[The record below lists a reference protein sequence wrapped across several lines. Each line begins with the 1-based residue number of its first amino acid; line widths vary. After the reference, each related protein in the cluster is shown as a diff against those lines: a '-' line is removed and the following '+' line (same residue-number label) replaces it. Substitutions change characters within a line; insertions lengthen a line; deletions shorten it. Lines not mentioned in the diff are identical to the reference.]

1 MFSLCFQPRVFNLA
15 IKSHGSRVSTF
26 FFKAPTIESIIVI
39 LSVMCI
45 VPKYHIVFCMIVI
58 LLILKYLFLVSFETP
73 KVLLHLC
80 FASLMGASEIPLY
93 YVQVMC
99 IVILSW
105 FSVAYYLFLAI
116 WELFIRMKD
125 CFVHCLCS
133 IAPIL
138 ARLVRSTCLYTSN
151 EAKEFVKVFF
161 VASSSFNWISWGQA
175 IR

>member
-1 MFSLCFQPRVFNLA
+1 MIGGKGNTSVSIPQKAWEPPLIWLVWKILKTSTVYRWLKSYTLKSKFIPDFQNRELWYMFSLCFQPRVFNLA

-26 FFKAPTIESIIVI
+26 SFKAPTIESIIVI

-93 YVQVMC
+93 YV
-99 IVILSW
+99 
-105 FSVAYYLFLAI
+105 
-116 WELFIRMKD
+116 
-125 CFVHCLCS
+125 
-133 IAPIL
+133 
-138 ARLVRSTCLYTSN
+138 
-151 EAKEFVKVFF
+151 
-161 VASSSFNWISWGQA
+161 
-175 IR
+175 